1 MSGYWIR
8 LAGRLGAGALASE
21 RSHVPLDAALGRLL
35 GCRWIWWAPDPL
47 SAWTAVFSA
56 LAGDRERRLIYAVG
70 APPWLECAA
79 AGFPTLRGTEVDGCE
94 VKRRTWS
101 PLFRE
106 LTHGDVLILE
116 HRHGLPVAPE
126 TAPDDVLILED
137 ATAAVGGAVGNRP
150 VGSLGHAA
158 VITLG
163 VPPFTRSTGALV
175 ATPNRHSAGRL
186 SGQPMLTPVEQVN
199 DTAII
204 ADVAGV
210 EEWVAEC
217 RAVAAIYDSVW
228 RGDGLPIRPVEPV
241 GEIAPTFVEYLIA
254 VPDPDALSHSLAG
267 EGIETRRPLNDRLR
281 GLLSDP
287 SCDELP
293 RAREFYSH
301 ALQLPSHPGLDF
313 EEVLAVAAA
322 VVRHVRAG

>member
-1 MSGYWIR
+1 MSEVSGYWIR
-8 LAGRLGAGALASE
+8 LAGRVGAGALAGE

-56 LAGDRERRLIYAVG
+56 LAGDGERRLVYAVG

-79 AGFPTLRGTEVDGCE
+79 AGFPTLRGAEVDACE
-94 VKRRTWS
+94 VN
-101 PLFRE
+101 RE

-116 HRHGLPVAPE
+116 HRHGLPVAPG
-126 TAPDDVLILED
+126 TAPDDALILED

-150 VGSLGHAA
+150 VGSLGRAA
-158 VITLG
+158 VIALG

-175 ATPNRHSAGRL
+175 ATPDGHSAGRL
-186 SGQPMLTPVEQVN
+186 FGQPMLTRVEQVN

-228 RGDGLPIRPVEPV
+228 RGAGLPIRPVEPV
-241 GEIAPTFVEYLIA
+241 GEITPTFVEYLIA

-281 GLLSDP
+281 GLLSGP
-287 SCDELP
+287 SQDELP

-301 ALQLPSHPGLDF
+301 VLQLPSHPGLDF
-313 EEVLAVAAA
+313 EEVLAVADA